1 MHTKVGL
8 CEIYGYSVTAVQG
21 VPKRD
26 TGCHKMN
33 AIGGRFGS
41 TIAWSVDLNVDT
53 YQGGV
58 CEIYGYSMTDVPKR
72 DTGCPKGIA
81 IGGRYGFAIVWV
93 GNLNLDTFQGRCDK
107 WT

>member
-21 VPKRD
+21 
-26 TGCHKMN
+26 
-33 AIGGRFGS
+33 
-41 TIAWSVDLNVDT
+41 
-53 YQGGV
+53 
-58 CEIYGYSMTDVPKR
+58 VPKR